1 MIRAK
6 RSQCGSIFGLLLS
19 GFFCISGVSVRALSI
34 TADGF
39 QESVPSSTVSSFMS
53 VETILLPRS
62 GTRSEIEDVH
72 ACDEPILCLWTLSRR
87 SRETT
92 MTTSSRKTDSV
103 AISRYVSSLSGKVN
117 REPKNPTFGETPE
130 KTVTILEPGKDGL
143 TLDESSA
150 VAAIRNA
157 IEVGSDSVE
166 LPVKTSA
173 PSIGSTEPSELGIR
187 ELMAEGTTNF
197 RGSPKNR
204 IFNINRALEQFQGAL
219 IAPGAEFSFVKQLG
233 DVDGE
238 HGYLPELVIKNNKTE
253 PEFGGGICQVSSTM
267 FRTAINAGMKITAR
281 RNHAYPVS
289 YYKPYGM
296 DATVYV
302 PNPDLRFINNTTG
315 HILVLSSVEGTS
327 LTFRF
332 YGTKDG
338 RQVEIDGPHILESN
352 PDGSM
357 KTTFTQKVTEASG
370 NVLFEDKFP
379 SSYKSPSLFPHPQDL
394 TVKPADWSKKQWDA
408 FVASKA
414 VVTAPK
420 PTTSGN

>member
-1 MIRAK
+1 MIPVNREQSAIVFGMVF
-6 RSQCGSIFGLLLS
+6 SVFFALHGSAS
-19 GFFCISGVSVRALSI
+19 RALTI
-34 TADGF
+34 EADGF
-39 QESVPSSTVSSFMS
+39 RESVPASTVSSFMT
-53 VETILLPRS
+53 VETTLVPRS
-62 GTRSEIEDVH
+62 VFRSEIENVH
-72 ACDEPILCLWTLSRR
+72 ACTNKILCLWSLSRR

-92 MTTSSRKTDSV
+92 FTTSSRKTDSV
-103 AISRYVSSLSGKVN
+103 AISRYVSTLSGKVN
-117 REPKNPTFGETPE
+117 REPKNPTFGETSE
-130 KTVTILEPGKDGL
+130 KTIEILDAGKDGL
-143 TLDESSA
+143 TLDESAA
-150 VAAIRNA
+150 VASIRTA
-157 IEVGSDSVE
+157 IEAGKDTVS
-166 LPVKTSA
+166 LPVKVA
-173 PSIGSTEPSELGIR
+173 PPTIGSTDPSELGIR
-187 ELMAEGTTNF
+187 ELIAEGTTNF

-204 IFNINRALEQFQGAL
+204 IFNINRALEQFQGVL
-219 IAPGAEFSFVKQLG
+219 VAPGAEFSFVKQLG

-302 PNPDLRFINNTTG
+302 PNPDLRFINNTPG

-357 KTTFTQKVTEASG
+357 KTTFSQKVTDSSG
-370 NVLFEDKFP
+370 TVLFDDKFP
-379 SSYKSPSLFPHPQDL
+379 SNYKSPSLFPHPQDL

-414 VVTAPK
+414 VVTTPK
-420 PTTSGN
+420 PVASGN

>member
-1 MIRAK
+1 MIPAK
-6 RSQCGSIFGLLLS
+6 REQSAILFGMLFSAFFALHGSTSQ
-19 GFFCISGVSVRALSI
+19 ALTI
-34 TADGF
+34 EADGF
-39 QESVPSSTVSSFMS
+39 HESVPASTVSSFMT
-53 VETILLPRS
+53 VETTLVPRS
-62 GTRSEIEDVH
+62 AFRSEIENVH
-72 ACDEPILCLWTLSRR
+72 ACTDKILCLWSLSRR

-92 MTTSSRKTDSV
+92 FTTSSRKTDSV
-103 AISRYVSSLSGKVN
+103 AISRYVSTLSGKVN
-117 REPKNPTFGETPE
+117 REPKNPTFGETTD
-130 KTVTILEPGKDGL
+130 KTIAILDAGKDGL
-143 TLDESSA
+143 TLDESAA
-150 VAAIRNA
+150 VASIRTA
-157 IEVGSDSVE
+157 IEAGKDTVS
-166 LPVKTSA
+166 LPVKVA
-173 PSIGSTEPSELGIR
+173 PPTIGSTDPSELGIR
-187 ELMAEGTTNF
+187 ELVAEGTTNF

-204 IFNINRALEQFQGAL
+204 IFNINRALEQFQGVL

-267 FRTAINAGMKITAR
+267 FRTAVNAGMKITAR

-302 PNPDLRFINNTTG
+302 PNPDLRFINNTPG

-357 KTTFTQKVTEASG
+357 KTTFSQKVTDSSG
-370 NVLFEDKFP
+370 AVLFDDKFP

-420 PTTSGN
+420 PVASGN